1 MTNWLPNIKNS
12 KGSLYIAIAD
22 AIENDIQ
29 DGILKVGSKL
39 PAQRNVAYDIGVTIG
54 TISRGYALACERGLV
69 SGEVGR
75 GTYVIDKDEITQK
88 TIYTFPESEALPPPV
103 NSGEKSYHFGFASA
117 ADVGQSEIIANTAGK
132 IAKGHPTKIMDY
144 IREVPSRW
152 REAGQDWLSCNE
164 WQPEIENIVPTNG
177 AMAGGVAA
185 ICTVSAPGD
194 KIVMEGLTYC
204 SIARSATLLGR
215 RVITAEFDKLGIIPE
230 AFERLCAQ
238 QHPKILFIMPAV
250 QNPTLANLS
259 RERRIAIADIAHRY
273 NVWIIEDAI
282 YAPLVEDN
290 IPPIAHF
297 APDRTFHVGGLSKCV
312 SAGIRSGWIACPP
325 RFADRIANAHKML
338 TGGAAYWLTE
348 LASTLVLNG
357 EADRILDL
365 VKTENKKRHDVI
377 ESVLEGNKFKS
388 HPHCPYIWVKLPDPW
403 HSGTFKSAL
412 AQNNIIISGED
423 DFKPARTDQV
433 FHGARIGF
441 SSVSSSSELVQPFKI
456 IRNLLESGIAG
467 YDMGD

>member
-12 KGSLYIAIAD
+12 PGPLYIAIAD

-29 DGILKVGSKL
+29 DGVLPIGTKL
-39 PAQRNVAYDIGVTIG
+39 PPQRNVAYDIGVTIG
-54 TISRGYALACERGLV
+54 TISRGYALACERGLI

-75 GTYVIDKDEITQK
+75 GTYVLDKEDINNK
-88 TIYTFPESEALPPPV
+88 TIYTFPEAEAMPPLTSD
-103 NSGEKSYHFGFASA
+103 NSSYHLGFASA
-117 ADVGQSEIIANTAGK
+117 VDVGQSEIIANTAGK
-132 IAKGHPTKIMDY
+132 IAKGHPSKIMDY
-144 IREVPSRW
+144 IREIPPRW
-152 REAGQDWLSCNE
+152 REAGKEWLSCSE
-164 WQPEIENIVPTNG
+164 WQPEAENIVPTNG

-185 ICTVSAPGD
+185 ISTVSAPGD

-215 RVITAEFDKLGIIPE
+215 RIIVADFDRFGIIPE
-230 AFERLCAQ
+230 SFESICAQ

-259 RERRIAIADIAHRY
+259 RERRIAIAEIAHRY
-273 NVWIIEDAI
+273 NVWIIEDSI
-282 YAPLVEDN
+282 YAPLVEDK

-297 APDRTFHVGGLSKCV
+297 APDRTFHTGGLSKCV

-348 LASTLVLNG
+348 LASTMVLNG
-357 EADRILDL
+357 DANRILEL
-365 VKTENKKRHDVI
+365 VKVENQLRHNTAAGI
-377 ESVLEGNKFKS
+377 LEGNKFKS
-388 HPHCPYIWVKLPDPW
+388 HPYCPYIWIKLPDPW
-403 HSGTFKSAL
+403 HSGTFKNAL
-412 AQNNIIISGED
+412 AKHNIIVSGED

-433 FHGARIGF
+433 FHGARIGL
-441 SSVSSSSELVQPFKI
+441 SSVSSSKALEEPLKI
-456 IRNLLESGIAG
+456 IRSLLESGIAG
-467 YDMGD
+467 YDIRD

>member
-1 MTNWLPNIKNS
+1 MTNWLPNIENS
-12 KGSLYIAIAD
+12 KCPKYIAIAD
-22 AIENDIQ
+22 AIEADIEH
-29 DGILKVGSKL
+29 GKL
-39 PAQRNVAYDIGVTIG
+39 PIGTKLPPHRNVAFDIGVTIG

-75 GTYVIDKDEITQK
+75 GTYVIDKDDIHEK
-88 TIYTFPESEALPPPV
+88 TLYTFPESEPLPLHAKE
-103 NSGEKSYHFGFASA
+103 GDKSYHLGFASA
-117 ADVGQSEIIANTAGK
+117 VDVNQSEIIAETAGK

-144 IREVPSRW
+144 IREVPPRW
-152 REAGQDWLSCNE
+152 REAGQHWLSCGE
-164 WQPEIENIVPTNG
+164 WKPEVDNIVPTNG

-185 ICTVSAPGD
+185 ISTVSAPGD

-215 RVITAEFDKLGIIPE
+215 RIITTEFDKLGIIPE
-230 AFERLCAQ
+230 SFERLCAQ

-259 RERRIAIADIAHRY
+259 RERRIAIAEIAHRY
-273 NVWIIEDAI
+273 NIWIIEDAI

-290 IPPIAHF
+290 IPPIAYF

-357 EADRILDL
+357 QADKILEL
-365 VKTENKKRHDVI
+365 VKTENKKRHDI
-377 ESVLEGNKFKS
+377 ALSVLEGNKFKS
-388 HPHCPYIWVKLPDPW
+388 HPQCPYIWIKLPDPW

-412 AQNNIIISGED
+412 SKHNILISGED

-433 FHGARIGF
+433 FHGARIGL
-441 SSVSSSSELVQPFKI
+441 SSVASPSDLVAPFKI